1 MEETN
6 NKKKKVGLYLDDST
20 YLEVKNSYHKDGCR
34 SLTEFM
40 ERAVVYYLG
49 YVNSE
54 HIADYLSPT
63 IMSSVKAASDENT
76 KRITRILF
84 KLAVEIA
91 IMNNLYAASLDI
103 NEEQINI
110 LRHECEKEVRKL
122 SGDFNMNDAI
132 HWQKR

>member
-1 MEETN
+1 MN
-6 NKKKKVGLYLDDST
+6 DST
-20 YLEVKNSYHKDGCR
+20 YIEVKQSYRKDGCR

-40 ERAVVYYLG
+40 ERAVIYYLG

-54 HIADYLSPT
+54 YITDYLSPT

-84 KLAVEIA
+84 KLAVEMA
-91 IMNNLYAASLDI
+91 IMNNLVAASLDL

-110 LRHECEKEVRKL
+110 LRHECEREVRKL

-132 HWQKR
+132 RWQKR

>member
-1 MEETN
+1 MN
-6 NKKKKVGLYLDDST
+6 NEDKKKKVGLYLNDST
-20 YLEVKNSYHKDGCR
+20 YIEVKQSYRKDGCR

-40 ERAVVYYLG
+40 ERAVIYYLG

-54 HIADYLSPT
+54 YITDYLSPT

-84 KLAVEIA
+84 KLAVEMA
-91 IMNNLYAASLDI
+91 IMNNLVAASLDL

-110 LRHECEKEVRKL
+110 LRHECEREVRKL

-132 HWQKR
+132 RWQKR

>member
-1 MEETN
+1 MN
-6 NKKKKVGLYLDDST
+6 DST
-20 YLEVKNSYHKDGCR
+20 YVEVKQSYRKDGCR

-40 ERAVVYYLG
+40 ERAVIYYLG

-54 HIADYLSPT
+54 NITDYLSPT

-84 KLAVEIA
+84 KLAVEMA
-91 IMNNLYAASLDI
+91 IMNNLVAASLDL

-110 LRHECEKEVRKL
+110 LRHECEREVRKL

-132 HWQKR
+132 RWQKR

>member
-1 MEETN
+1 MNEVD
-6 NKKKKVGLYLDDST
+6 KKRRICLTLREDT
-20 YLEVKNSYHKDGCR
+20 YEDIKGSYRKDQC
-34 SLTEFM
+34 SSYNQFM
-40 ERAVVYYLG
+40 ERAIIYYLG

-54 HIADYLSPT
+54 HVMDYLSPT

-91 IMNNLYAASLDI
+91 VMNNLYAASLDVS
-103 NEEQINI
+103 EEQVSI

-122 SGDFNMNDAI
+122 NGDFDMNDAI
-132 HWQKR
+132 RWQKRS

>member
-1 MEETN
+1 MN
-6 NKKKKVGLYLDDST
+6 DST
-20 YLEVKNSYHKDGCR
+20 YIEVKQSYRKDGCR

-40 ERAVVYYLG
+40 ERAVIYYLG

-54 HIADYLSPT
+54 NITDYLSPT

-84 KLAVEIA
+84 KLAVEMA
-91 IMNNLYAASLDI
+91 IMNNLVAASLNL

-110 LRHECEKEVRKL
+110 LRHECEREVRKL

-132 HWQKR
+132 RWQKR

>member
-1 MEETN
+1 MN
-6 NKKKKVGLYLDDST
+6 DST
-20 YLEVKNSYHKDGCR
+20 YVEVKQSYRKDGCR

-40 ERAVVYYLG
+40 ERAVIYYLG

-54 HIADYLSPT
+54 YITDYLSPT

-91 IMNNLYAASLDI
+91 IMNNLVAASLNL

-110 LRHECEKEVRKL
+110 LRHECEREVRKL

-132 HWQKR
+132 RWQKR

>member
-1 MEETN
+1 MDET
-6 NKKKKVGLYLDDST
+6 KVTKKKVGLYLDDST
-20 YLEVKNSYHKDGCR
+20 YLEVKNSYRKDGCR

-54 HIADYLSPT
+54 HVTDYLSPT

-84 KLAVEIA
+84 KLAVEMA

-110 LRHECEKEVRKL
+110 LRREWENEVRKL

-132 HWQKR
+132 RWQKR

>member
-1 MEETN
+1 MN
-6 NKKKKVGLYLDDST
+6 NEDKKKKVGLYLNDST
-20 YLEVKNSYHKDGCR
+20 YIEVKQSYRKDGCR

-40 ERAVVYYLG
+40 ERAVIYYLG

-54 HIADYLSPT
+54 NITDYLSPT

-84 KLAVEIA
+84 KLAVEMA
-91 IMNNLYAASLDI
+91 IMNNLVAASLNL

-110 LRHECEKEVRKL
+110 LRHECEREVRKL

-132 HWQKR
+132 RWQKR